1 MASLNYTGQNGVMK
15 NNDMERF
22 TTKVNL
28 DHQFSEYVRTGLTM
42 NLSRLSNN
50 LVPLG
55 SSNFESAGLL
65 VSALK
70 FNPTIPVLNEDGSY
84 AIDPDLSQM
93 PNPVSLLEISD
104 LDTKERLMGKGK
116 IGREEGSQSENV
128 LRNREPT

>member
-1 MASLNYTGQNGVMK
+1 
-15 NNDMERF
+15 
-22 TTKVNL
+22 
-28 DHQFSEYVRTGLTM
+28 M

-104 LDTKERLMGKGK
+104 LDTKDRLMGTGFVEVEPLSGLVFRAMLVLIVSMPNEKT
-116 IGREEGSQSENV
+116 IFPRRRCMEEQKVEMPISIS
-128 LRNREPT
+128 RMISFT